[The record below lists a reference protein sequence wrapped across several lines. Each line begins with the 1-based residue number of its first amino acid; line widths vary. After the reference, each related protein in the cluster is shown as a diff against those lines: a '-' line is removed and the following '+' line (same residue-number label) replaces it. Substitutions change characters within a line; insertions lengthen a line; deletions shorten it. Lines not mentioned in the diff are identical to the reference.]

1 MLNNISNDLKVYIP
15 AIEENIEANRDIITG
30 GAVAKIIDWT
40 EEAPK
45 ELNQTA
51 DTVLVCDCIYYEA
64 SLLPLIRHTTSLGR
78 PSQNKSQTNNR
89 ISDFFIVI
97 ILEPKP
103 SWCFSDFAC
112 LTGRVEGQSAIF

>member
-64 SLLPLIRHTTSLGR
+64 SLLPLIRHTTSFGR
-78 PSQNKSQTNNR
+78 PSQNKSQINNR
-89 ISDFFIVI
+89 LSDFLLLLFWSRS
-97 ILEPKP
+97 PRGA
-103 SWCFSDFAC
+103 F
-112 LTGRVEGQSAIF
+112 LTLHA